1 METLTLEQKNL
12 IRPGKLI
19 IDAHQHQKATGTR
32 EKCPETI
39 CQKKKQQRKPE
50 STRTTGQWTPMCE
63 TRFVESRLA
72 AAATAAP
79 DAERLTI

>member
-19 IDAHQHQKATGTR
+19 IDAHQHLGPGKNVQK
-32 EKCPETI
+32 
-39 CQKKKQQRKPE
+39 QFVKKKQQRKPE

-72 AAATAAP
+72 AAAAAAP

>member
-1 METLTLEQKNL
+1 MHISIKRQLG
-12 IRPGKLI
+12 PGKNV
-19 IDAHQHQKATGTR
+19 QK
-32 EKCPETI
+32 
-39 CQKKKQQRKPE
+39 QFVKKKQQRKPE

-72 AAATAAP
+72 AAAAAAP